1 MTFSMKRMV
10 AIFQKD
16 LKDLSKN
23 MFVGT
28 AFILPFMMAFLYRNM
43 DTNSI
48 EEHYLVINLA
58 FVSIAFFVQ
67 CALIAEEKE
76 MNTLRGL
83 MLSPATIPEIL
94 GGKSLVSF
102 VLTVLTIIICVKFIG
117 YQPEHLGLIS
127 IALLLS
133 LIFYLALGTMLGLL
147 TKTVIEA
154 SVMMLPVMFIF
165 GFSSFVLMLVVKY
178 PALSFAEYLPSVQLI
193 EFAKDIQAG
202 SGFSMCQVILGR
214 LITPI
219 FVALYFCTLY
229 WLPRCRLLTG
239 FI

>member
-1 MTFSMKRMV
+1 MTFSMKRML

-28 AFILPFMMAFLYRNM
+28 TFILPFMMAILYRN
-43 DTNSI
+43 I
-48 EEHYLVINLA
+48 EWMEGYYLVINLA

-102 VLTVLTIIICVKFIG
+102 LLTILTIIICVKFIG

-165 GFSSFVLMLVVKY
+165 GFSSFVPMLVEKY
-178 PALSFAEYLPSVQLI
+178 PALSFVEYLPSVQLI

-202 SGFSMCQVILGR
+202 SGFMDTWHYLLIILGWVILAIF
-214 LITPI
+214 LTIT
-219 FVALYFCTLY
+219 VYKKKELDD
-229 WLPRCRLLTG
+229 
-239 FI
+239 

>member
-102 VLTVLTIIICVKFIG
+102 ILTIVTIIICTKFTG
-117 YQPEHLGLIS
+117 YQPNHLVLIS
-127 IALLLS
+127 VALLLS
-133 LIFYLALGTMLGLL
+133 LIFYLAVGTMLGLL
-147 TKTVIEA
+147 AKTVVEA
-154 SVMMLPVMFIF
+154 SIIMMPVVFVF
-165 GFSSFVLMLVVKY
+165 GFSSFIPMLADKY
-178 PALSFAEYLPSVQLI
+178 PVLSFAEYLPSVQLV

-202 SGFSMCQVILGR
+202 SGLVDTWHYLLIILG
-214 LITPI
+214 
-219 FVALYFCTLY
+219 
-229 WLPRCRLLTG
+229 WLVLAVFLT
-239 FI
+239 IAVYRKKELDD

>member
-1 MTFSMKRMV
+1 MTFSMKRML
-10 AIFQKD
+10 AIFQ
-16 LKDLSKN
+16 KDLSKN

-28 AFILPFMMAFLYRNM
+28 TFILPFMMAILYRN
-43 DTNSI
+43 I
-48 EEHYLVINLA
+48 EWMEGYYLVINLA

-67 CALIAEEKE
+67 CALIAEEKK

-102 VLTVLTIIICVKFIG
+102 LLTILTIIICVKFIG

-154 SVMMLPVMFIF
+154 SIIMMPVVFVF
-165 GFSSFVLMLVVKY
+165 GFSSFI
-178 PALSFAEYLPSVQLI
+178 P
-193 EFAKDIQAG
+193 
-202 SGFSMCQVILGR
+202 
-214 LITPI
+214 
-219 FVALYFCTLY
+219 
-229 WLPRCRLLTG
+229 
-239 FI
+239 